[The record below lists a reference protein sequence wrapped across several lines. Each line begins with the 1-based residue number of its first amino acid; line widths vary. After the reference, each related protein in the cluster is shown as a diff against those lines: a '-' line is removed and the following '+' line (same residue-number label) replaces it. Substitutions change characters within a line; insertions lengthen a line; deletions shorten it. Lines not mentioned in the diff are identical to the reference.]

1 MEDYKVV
8 WEMGDG
14 SKGCS
19 EWMSKKEARKKF
31 AEMRENHKC
40 HWAELIYSPLDDN
53 SIDEERVI
61 DSFTKRLFD
70 FGSFGTL
77 LVDMGER

>member
-8 WEMGDG
+8 WEMVDG

-19 EWMSKKEARKKF
+19 EWTTEKNARKKF
-31 AEMRENHKC
+31 AEMREHHNC

-53 SIDEERVI
+53 TIDEEQVI

-70 FGSFGTL
+70 FGFLGRL